1 MGKRRDYF
9 AAASGAPCY
18 VLSPELSDIRLSD
31 IATQLARVNRFGG
44 AYREDILG
52 GYSVAQHSLFV
63 SHHVPSELARHA
75 LWHDAAEAYLGDMIG
90 PMKYLDRA
98 YRDIE
103 ILWLKEIGLRFGMPG
118 LENKHP
124 QVEEADHRALV
135 QEAHDVLA
143 RGPSWSWDEKPWP
156 QEMIRPMMEL
166 EARNAWLRREWE
178 LT

>member
-9 AAASGAPCY
+9 AAASGAVCY

-31 IATQLARVNRFGG
+31 IAIGLARQNRFNGH
-44 AYREDILG
+44 YREDILG

-63 SHHVPSELARHA
+63 SYKCNPGDARYG

-90 PMKYLDRA
+90 PMKYLIAD
-98 YRDIE
+98 YSDIE
-103 ILWLKEIGLRFGMPG
+103 AAWLREIGLRFGLPMLGVKP
-118 LENKHP
+118 P
-124 QVEEADHRALV
+124 SVREADHRALV
-135 QEAHDVLA
+135 QEAHDVLVK
-143 RGPSWSWDEKPWP
+143 GPSWSWGEKPWP